1 MKFVRIGEQA
11 LDLETCV
18 FTQMRS
24 ERRDSSPVK
33 GIHVQNPVGA
43 FIVWEDKHPKDYADL
58 KAYVMAMPTLATIN
72 QEHENARRLAAINK
86 AYDPFADIS
95 SLFSLFNDL
104 QDRDEL
110 RLVLDDFENGR
121 IERKDDGEMVV
132 EWSDFCD
139 GLDAIGRYSQKPAS
153 PVERQ

>member
-1 MKFVRIGEQA
+1 MLFVRIGKYA
-11 LDLETCV
+11 LDLHTCA
-18 FTQMRS
+18 FTQMRT
-24 ERRDSSPVK
+24 ENTDVK
-33 GIHVQNPVGA
+33 GIHVQSPLWS
-43 FIVWEDKHPKDYADL
+43 FTVWNNEQPETYADL

-139 GLDAIGRYSQKPAS
+139 GLDAIGRYSQKLAS
-153 PVERQ
+153 PVEQQ